1 MEERNAALL
10 RRITGVGFDIHS
22 DYPDPVQVE
31 HAEDGVLQFSE
42 YEESEDG
49 YFIHPPSNWDGTFA
63 DVLEQALACGTWE
76 LDIRG
81 LSDKEAFDL
90 VTSSTYRDALIEL
103 ASRSELDNRVFR
115 VNGVG
120 FASFDG
126 ELFATVRLAD

>member
-1 MEERNAALL
+1 MEERSAALL
-10 RRITGVGFDIHS
+10 RRITAVGFDIHS

-42 YEESEDG
+42 YEVSGGG
-49 YFIHPPSNWDGTFA
+49 YFNHPPSHWDGTFA

-76 LDIRG
+76 LDISG
-81 LSDKEAFDL
+81 ISDEEAFEL
-90 VTSSTYRDALIEL
+90 VTSPTYRDALIEL
-103 ASRSELDNRVFR
+103 ASRSELDDRVFR

-126 ELFATVRLAD
+126 ELFATVRFTD